1 MPDRLVPAPKLVW
14 QNDHYAVLVD
24 AQLGIV
30 WNVRSSKPYA
40 SLEELDTVMVAV
52 FRCMDGMDRPRY
64 SLLLD
69 IRAGPGRNDPEF
81 EAAIARI
88 RPRWFQGF
96 RRIGILVQ
104 TVVGTLQIQ
113 RYARQD
119 GIKRLITSD
128 EAALLRYLTQD
139 G

>member
-1 MPDRLVPAPKLVW
+1 MPDHLVPAPKLVW
-14 QNDHYAVLVD
+14 QNDYYTVLID

-30 WNVRSSKPYA
+30 WNVRSSKPFA
-40 SLEELDTVMVAV
+40 SLDELDTMMGAV
-52 FRCMDGMDRPRY
+52 VSYMEGLDRPRY

-81 EAAIARI
+81 EAAISRL
-88 RPRWFQGF
+88 RRRWFHGF

-104 TVVGTLQIQ
+104 TVVGAMQAQ

-119 GIKRLITSD
+119 GIRRLISSD
-128 EAALLRYLTQD
+128 EAAILRYLTQP
-139 G
+139 